1 MNFHSCCECFYY
13 SCSASSQ
20 VLGYHQPFN
29 FSHSGGGAVVFFPFD
44 LYCLYL
50 NMITLLVIQA
60 TIFLFHGL
68 FYPKIKRAVILVRS
82 HFPSAWRISFRI
94 SFRSAR
100 HISSQDLPEKCL
112 DFTSL
117 CTDVFL
123 FFGFFFFAFY
133 RFFGGVQKFWVDRL
147 CLAFIATIENSAVS
161 PTIAALKG
169 TCPFSECF

>member
-1 MNFHSCCECFYY
+1 MYLVLTPKWFYELSLLLCFYY

-123 FFGFFFFAFY
+123 LGSKILGRWAMSGFHCHH
-133 RFFGGVQKFWVDRL
+133 REL
-147 CLAFIATIENSAVS
+147 C
-161 PTIAALKG
+161 
-169 TCPFSECF
+169 C